1 MKTRI
6 EEAAKDYGN
15 KAMGNMSPRNDDY
28 GISHYNLIQGF
39 IAGAEFMKQSYDTY
53 VERDEMVKKLKAQN
67 EIMSKDLDQ
76 CGNELFSQEGKIKE
90 LEANLQGAITA
101 MDEFVNDAN
110 DDELDTSDTLEHH
123 AMMTRR
129 ALEKIKGTK

>member
-6 EEAAKDYGN
+6 EEVAKSYGD

-28 GISHYNLIQGF
+28 GITHYNLIKGF

-67 EIMSKDLDQ
+67 EIMMEALIKIECNQ
-76 CGNELFSQEGKIKE
+76 KNQKIINE
-90 LEANLQGAITA
+90 
-101 MDEFVNDAN
+101 
-110 DDELDTSDTLEHH
+110 
-123 AMMTRR
+123 
-129 ALEKIKGTK
+129 ALKKVGEV